1 MTGPDADFGRHPSPY
16 QPGPATGPVGC
27 LQIPAETWPHPW
39 LDLLHALSGTPEPE
53 AEMGL

>member
-1 MTGPDADFGRHPSPY
+1 MTAPDADFGRHPSPY

-53 AEMGL
+53 AEIGL